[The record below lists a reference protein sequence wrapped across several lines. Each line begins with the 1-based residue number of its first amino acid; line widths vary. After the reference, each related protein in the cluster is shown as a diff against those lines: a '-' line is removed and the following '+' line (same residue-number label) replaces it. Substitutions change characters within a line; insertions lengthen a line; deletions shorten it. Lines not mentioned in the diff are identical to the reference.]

1 MNNFLDMLKIFC
13 PTEVEKGQKLMEA
26 SSKFAYYTN
35 ANTAVKIIR
44 NQEIWLRNA
53 LVMND
58 YSEISY
64 GLKLFKN
71 ALKSQSGQNFR
82 EALNSIES
90 NLFDKTEGWL
100 ETWERTILTDTFIT
114 CLSSHCPSEN
124 HNGKLSMW
132 RAYGNTA
139 LVVNDVAFLN
149 ESDDSGIYSLIVNY
163 WNQNDFE
170 NELSKVAKLIDK
182 NNCYL
187 KNVGESF
194 IQHGIYSFFLFTAI
208 GTKHPGFAEEM
219 ELRVYSIPSIFK
231 TSDNIVKRIVT
242 IHGVPQE
249 VVVLPLIRDPENGLQ
264 LDIPSILDNIIV
276 GPTPYPFSMQK
287 AFVQVLE
294 EVGVGN
300 PWDRVSVSEIPLRTV
315 T

>member
-1 MNNFLDMLKIFC
+1 
-13 PTEVEKGQKLMEA
+13 MEA
-26 SSKFAYYTN
+26 ASKFAYYTD
-35 ANTAVKIIR
+35 ANTAVEIIR

-64 GLKLFKN
+64 GLKLFKD
-71 ALKSQSGQNFR
+71 ALKSQAGQNFR

-114 CLSSHCPSEN
+114 CLSSHCLSEN

-149 ESDDSGIYSLIVNY
+149 ESDNSGIHSLIVNY

-182 NNCYL
+182 NNSYL
-187 KNVGESF
+187 KIVEESF
-194 IQHGIYSFFLFTAI
+194 IQRGIYSFFLFTAI

-219 ELRVYSIPSIFK
+219 ELRVYSIPSIFE
-231 TSDNIVKRIVT
+231 TSDKIVKRIVT

-249 VVVLPLIRDPENGLQ
+249 VVVVPLIRDPENGLQ

>member
-1 MNNFLDMLKIFC
+1 MPNMLKIFC
-13 PTEVEKGQKLMEA
+13 PTRIENGQNFMKDG
-26 SSKFAYYTN
+26 SKFAYYTN
-35 ANTAVKIIR
+35 ASTAVQIIR

-53 LVMND
+53 LIMND

-64 GLKLFKN
+64 GLKLFRN
-71 ALKSQSGQNFR
+71 ALKSLAGQEFR
-82 EALNSIES
+82 KALNSIEL
-90 NLFDKTEGWL
+90 NLFDKTMKWF
-100 ETWERTILTDTFIT
+100 ETWETTILTDTFIT
-114 CLSSHCPSEN
+114 CFSSHCPSEN
-124 HNGKLSMW
+124 ENGRLSMW

-139 LVVNDVAFLN
+139 LVVNHSPFMN
-149 ESDDSGIYSLIVNY
+149 GNTDSGFYSLAVHY

-170 NELSKVAKLIDK
+170 SELLKVAKLIDK
-182 NNCYL
+182 YKCDLRNAEEP
-187 KNVGESF
+187 V

-219 ELRVYSIPSIFK
+219 ELRVYTIPSYLK
-231 TSDNIVKRIVT
+231 TFDNIEKRIVT